1 MKIII
6 FIIIVFIMSCSYSD
20 NEMIGIYTPSNY
32 KNTYDTIELSSN
44 NVYYRKVYDRNK
56 KLVLKIKGRWALDKD
71 ILEFYPPYFFNL
83 DRDLTVFPELLKD
96 TVSNGIGFIGKTSKG
111 IEFCVGHFAAD
122 IPNQNCYR
130 KIKGK

>member
-56 KLVLKIKGRWALDKD
+56 KLVLKIKGRWAIDKD

-83 DRDLTVFPELLKD
+83 DRDLTVRPRHEM
-96 TVSNGIGFIGKTSKG
+96 
-111 IEFCVGHFAAD
+111 C
-122 IPNQNCYR
+122 
-130 KIKGK
+130 